1 MAMLVYNATKTAS
14 QFHLDNTFVR
24 LQFGPVRC
32 GKTVSSCI
40 EIMKRASEQEA
51 ASDGFR
57 YSRWAIFRNTYPELK
72 MTTIKT
78 WCDWFPQEVFGRIKW
93 DSPISQIIRVGDI
106 HLEIFF
112 VSLDRPDDISK
123 LLSLE
128 LTGAYFNELQFTPEV
143 IFDAAL
149 KRVYNYPPKKMGVGI
164 TWGGVIA
171 DTNPPDTDHWIFE
184 RFEEKCPKNHK
195 IFKYDPAVIKI
206 ENSLDYDG
214 DIASSIDGTLYG
226 QNKNADYAQHI
237 QNKDYYL
244 NGVQSSTDEDIR
256 IYFMGEY
263 GTLRKNKRVFPEY
276 NDSLHCVDVLRYSPI
291 IELCLGFDFG
301 RNPSMAVGQL
311 MPWGGLDILGELTS
325 DDMGLDEFVE
335 VHAIPYLNKKFKG
348 WQDNYIA
355 VGDPAGNAKDSKD
368 TTEFMILRS
377 HGINAV
383 PAKTNNFTARK
394 EAVSY
399 FLRRM
404 PGGRL
409 GFRLDSE
416 CVILRKGFLGDYHYP
431 KVKILTDDRY
441 KDNPDKNEF
450 SHLQDTVQYIALHYR
465 GSFSTQATK
474 RNFTLSGT
482 TIY

>member
-1 MAMLVYNATKTAS
+1 
-14 QFHLDNTFVR
+14 
-24 LQFGPVRC
+24 
-32 GKTVSSCI
+32 
-40 EIMKRASEQEA
+40 MKRASEQEA
-51 ASDGFR
+51 AADGIR

-78 WCDWFPQEVFGRIKW
+78 WCDWYPQDVFGRIKW
-93 DSPISQIIRVGDI
+93 DSPISQIIQVGDI
-106 HLEIFF
+106 HLEVFF

-149 KRVYNYPPKKMGVGI
+149 KRVYNYPPKKMGVPI

-195 IFKYDPAVIKI
+195 IFKYDPAVIKL
-206 ENSLDYDG
+206 ENASEYDG
-214 DIASSIDGTLYG
+214 EIVTSIDGSFYR
-226 QNKNADYAQHI
+226 QNEKADYAQHV

-263 GTLRKNKRVFPEY
+263 GTLRKNKRVHPEY
-276 NDSLHCVDVLRYSPI
+276 NDSLHCVEGLRYSPI
-291 IELCLGFDFG
+291 IEIGLGFDFG
-301 RNPSMAVGQL
+301 RNPSMALVQL
-311 MPWGGLDILGELTS
+311 MPWGGIDCLAELTS
-325 DDMGLDEFVE
+325 DDMGLDEFTE
-335 VHAIPYLNKKFKG
+335 VYAIPFLNKSFKG
-348 WQDNYIA
+348 WQDNYRA
-355 VGDPAGNAKDSKD
+355 VGDPAGNARDSKD
-368 TTEFMILRS
+368 GTEFKILAS
-377 HGINAV
+377 HGIKAV

-409 GFRLDSE
+409 GFRLDSR
-416 CVILRKGFLGDYHYP
+416 CVVLRKGFLGDYHYP
-431 KVKILTDDRY
+431 KVRILTDDRY

-450 SHLQDTVQYIALHYR
+450 SHIQDALQYIAMEYR
-465 GSFSTQATK
+465 GNFASTPGRRDFS
-474 RNFTLSGT
+474 LSGSL
-482 TIY
+482 IV